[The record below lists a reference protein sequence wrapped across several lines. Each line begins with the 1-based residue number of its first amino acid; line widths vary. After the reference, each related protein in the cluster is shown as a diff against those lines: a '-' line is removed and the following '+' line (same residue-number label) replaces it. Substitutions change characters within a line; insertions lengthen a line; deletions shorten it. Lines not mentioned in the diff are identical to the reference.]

1 MERFIFIEFNYYI
14 YLQKL
19 IPLTKDTIM
28 QNGPNTPV
36 KRTGTGEDKT
46 WDNGSGKV
54 IPKDQQP
61 AQKTYHK
68 NPDTGKMEE
77 YTGKTYQDA
86 TPLWKKADAMHNN
99 THDVDKSQDPKMPAG
114 KSTPRFYSRPSFD

>member
-1 MERFIFIEFNYYI
+1 
-14 YLQKL
+14 
-19 IPLTKDTIM
+19 M
-28 QNGPNTPV
+28 QNNGPNTPV

-77 YTGKTYQDA
+77 YTGKTYQDS
-86 TPLWKKADAMHNN
+86 NSGQS
-99 THDVDKSQDPKMPAG
+99 HDKYQKEHHDYMKSQNGND
-114 KSTPRFYSRPSFD
+114 TTTHYRPSFTPGD